1 MKLVLDANDI
11 KAAITCWVEQ
21 TMDTNLELK
30 GVSLCENDEGG
41 WSAEVVLEE
50 YKKNP

>member
-30 GVSLCENDEGG
+30 GVSLCDDEGG

-50 YKKNP
+50 YKKKP